1 MEKVYISGNVT
12 CLTMTNGKTL
22 YNTCEVDTR
31 WAHGDDDSI
40 WLVQQMERNRWRPD
54 VKPDS
59 FQSFPQSAAEGRL
72 V

>member
-40 WLVQQMERNRWRPD
+40 
-54 VKPDS
+54 
-59 FQSFPQSAAEGRL
+59 
-72 V
+72 